1 MGLKKMYCLLE
12 IVIVFVEIQHFV
24 MKRRDSSVS
33 RHFMHAT
40 YYSKNDRLRLTL
52 LFFVGF
58 FLLVFRHKV
67 YGQHGGIGFQKTN
80 LLLVERPQFVVKE
93 IQDWILKNVKSS
105 ILIVSVPSA
114 TQTFTQNTAYH
125 AQSKFTNINIL
136 HSYFIPT

>member
-93 IQDWILKNVKSS
+93 IQDWILKNPIITLVSPKCLDMSLDQ
-105 ILIVSVPSA
+105 ILIHLP
-114 TQTFTQNTAYH
+114 NTI
-125 AQSKFTNINIL
+125 T
-136 HSYFIPT
+136 